1 MREVRQT
8 RLKMQRLRDNL
19 FQTDSD
25 RCSSDWEILW
35 DFIHTDP
42 FTRDIVNDL
51 EDYSFDF
58 PDWLEKAGLAHGYSF
73 PSNERD
79 RAAMCLAILCPANFA
94 STDDTW
100 NISVDLMLEKTG
112 SHNTTRLIQAFFE
125 AFLTPLYQYI
135 DERLL
140 ERESVV
146 TPSDIMLEITQVVGE
161 RMVSQFP
168 KTAQALQAAYRDL
181 YAASGTVIWQNIGN
195 ACRAALIAF
204 ADEIYVPDMAPAGTT
219 QPKGDDAKQ
228 KIISALRHYYADGG
242 RSKGRFHDALE
253 NLIEGTWDLASS
265 LVHRKNATET
275 DAKACVMYT
284 YLAVWKVAT
293 VSSE

>member
-8 RLKMQRLRDNL
+8 RLKIQRLRDNL

-35 DFIHTDP
+35 NFIHADP
-42 FTRDIVNDL
+42 FTRNIVNDL
-51 EDYSFDF
+51 DDYSFDF
-58 PDWLEKAGLAHGYSF
+58 PDWLEKACLAHGYSF

-94 STDDTW
+94 SIDDTW

-112 SHNTTRLIQAFFE
+112 SRNTTRLIQAFFE

-135 DERLL
+135 DEGLL
-140 ERESVV
+140 ERESMV

-161 RMVSQFP
+161 ETVKHFP
-168 KTAQALQAAYRDL
+168 KTVEALQTAYRDL
-181 YAASGTVIWQNIGN
+181 YSASGKVIWQNIGN
-195 ACRAALIAF
+195 ACRAALVAF
-204 ADEIYVPDMAPAGTT
+204 ANEIYDPNMAPAGAP

-228 KIISALRHYYADGG
+228 KITLALRHYWAKQ
-242 RSKGRFHDALE
+242 STKGQYLDALE
-253 NLIEGTWDLASS
+253 VLIKATWDLASS
-265 LVHRKNATET
+265 LVHRKEATEN

-284 YLAVWKVAT
+284 YLAVWKVAS
-293 VSSE
+293 VSST